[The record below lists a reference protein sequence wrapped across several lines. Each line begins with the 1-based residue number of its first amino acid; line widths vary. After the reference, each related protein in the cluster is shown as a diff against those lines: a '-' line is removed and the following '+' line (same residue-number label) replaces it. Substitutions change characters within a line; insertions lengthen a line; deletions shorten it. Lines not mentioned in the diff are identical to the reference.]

1 MLDLERTTRAWLYA
15 LSADGRPEI
24 ARVAD
29 LHVGRTAFECTR
41 RSGEHASGHGHHR
54 RTMRCHS
61 VSGQLRSRF
70 KRQDVSVL
78 ISQLRV
84 RGVDVLHQAANLEA
98 RRRYAV
104 HVPVVWDVQSQHDA
118 CW

>member
-1 MLDLERTTRAWLYA
+1 
-15 LSADGRPEI
+15 
-24 ARVAD
+24 
-29 LHVGRTAFECTR
+29 
-41 RSGEHASGHGHHR
+41 
-54 RTMRCHS
+54 
-61 VSGQLRSRF
+61 
-70 KRQDVSVL
+70 VSVL

-118 CW
+118 SW